1 MSLPEHIFINL
12 TGLLSLVSLTEHLNL
27 TNYNNIIQYYKATV
41 LLALAVT
48 SYIFSVRFITS
59 NDVRDGS
66 CLL

>member
-1 MSLPEHIFINL
+1 M
-12 TGLLSLVSLTEHLNL
+12 VSLTEHLNL

-48 SYIFSVRFITS
+48 PYIFSVRFITS